1 MDVLRF
7 MHRSMKDLGVEE
19 EHLKF
24 LRSFSTLGI
33 VLGFSMTVS
42 ALVFPEYP
50 SAVLELVFS
59 GYSSYLDA
67 LAVSDR
73 VFALL
78 TGFAVLSTSAITHFL
93 IDFYLGVFE
102 NLSSYPE
109 RARVRMVVLT
119 SFFLSFVLAR
129 VAVVLSGIVG
139 PKSSGM
145 AGFLPV
151 NEIWISGYHIHHFF
165 FGFGALIA
173 AGWLLLFREDFSR
186 YYAGILYGAGLGIF
200 IDEFGMLLTEGNYF
214 ATSSYFAAMTFLTL
228 LLVGV
233 YWDHLTYDE

>member
-1 MDVLRF
+1 
-7 MHRSMKDLGVEE
+7 MKQIGLEE

-33 VLGFSMTVS
+33 VVGFSITVS
-42 ALVFPEYP
+42 ALIFPKYP
-50 SAVLELVFS
+50 SAVLEMVLS
-59 GYSSYLDA
+59 GYSRYLDA
-67 LAVSDR
+67 LVVSDR

-78 TGFAVLSTSAITHFL
+78 TGFAVLSGSAITHFL

-102 NLSSYPE
+102 DLFSYPE
-109 RARVRMVVLT
+109 RARIRMVVLT

-129 VAVVLSGIVG
+129 VAVTLSGIVG
-139 PKSSGM
+139 STSSGM

-165 FGFGALIA
+165 FGFGALIV
-173 AGWLLLFREDFSR
+173 AGWLLLFRENFSR
-186 YYAGILYGAGLGIF
+186 YYAGVLYGTGLGIF

-214 ATSSYFAAMTFLTL
+214 ATSSYFAAMTFLSL

-233 YWDHLTYDE
+233 YWDRLTYDE